1 MGESQKRFNHRK
13 IKNHLLERVTIFS
26 AVCYLKLH
34 IDNRNIHFTDMEGLP
49 NNKLKLLFFEQSI
62 SNEPENAILFC
73 EQMFV
78 FIMLKGL
85 YDDIFYP
92 K

>member
-1 MGESQKRFNHRK
+1 
-13 IKNHLLERVTIFS
+13 
-26 AVCYLKLH
+26 
-34 IDNRNIHFTDMEGLP
+34 MEGLP